1 MHTHKLTYPLFY
13 IYLAAQKEETAVYKT
28 PESCLTVSFYL
39 KYIKQQYENFYIL
52 IKSNS
57 VQKNINFLLGFPL
70 R

>member
-52 IKSNS
+52 I
-57 VQKNINFLLGFPL
+57 
-70 R
+70 